1 MTCGSDARTGAE
13 PAKGPERA
21 SGCTVAHPV
30 LKEVPKVSY
39 AVRRDGML
47 FASGY
52 YVRTEDPAGQTAA
65 YVQQAI
71 EYYEE
76 NGLDATVTHYN
87 SADSLDGQWGLTLAD
102 ENDILL
108 AAPLA
113 QHLIGT
119 DLKELATFR
128 DREIGKEMAA
138 ATEDGHWVTYV
149 FPNTR
154 SSETLYAHTWAVRH
168 DGLLFTS
175 RYYDDQPGNP
185 AS

>member
-1 MTCGSDARTGAE
+1 MT
-13 PAKGPERA
+13 
-21 SGCTVAHPV
+21 

-87 SADSLDGQWGLTLAD
+87 SPDSLDGQWGLTLAD
-102 ENDILL
+102 EDDILL
-108 AAPLA
+108 ATPLA
-113 QHLIGT
+113 QHLVGT
-119 DLKELATFR
+119 DLKELA
-128 DREIGKEMAA
+128 
-138 ATEDGHWVTYV
+138 HV
-149 FPNTR
+149 P
-154 SSETLYAHTWAVRH
+154 
-168 DGLLFTS
+168 
-175 RYYDDQPGNP
+175 QPGDRQGDGCGHGGRGTG
-185 AS
+185 